1 MRTVINI
8 QAGGR
13 TALSGMVHALVL
25 AAIVL
30 KAGSLTAPI
39 PHAVL
44 AGILIKVGVDIIDWS
59 FLRRAHRL
67 SIKAAGLMYLVLGLT
82 VFVDLIT
89 AVAVG
94 VFVANLLTIK
104 NITDLQLQDMQMTA
118 FPHEADWLSPV
129 ERSRL
134 YAARGRVLLFR
145 LSGPMSFGAAKGIAR
160 RLGIVENYDV
170 LILDFT
176 TVPRL
181 GITALLAIETMIK
194 DAWSKDRQV
203 FLVGAQGQVERRLH
217 SLHLMQRMPASHQVP
232 DRLTALERSLQILTP
247 LTTEEDFRA
256 RLAQMPL
263 SCPLPLSR
271 RR

>member
-1 MRTVINI
+1 M

-13 TALSGMVHALVL
+13 TSLSGIIHALVL
-25 AAIVL
+25 AAIVF

-59 FLRRAHRL
+59 FLRWAHRL
-67 SIKAAGLMYLVLGLT
+67 SLKATGLMYLVLLLT

-89 AVAVG
+89 VVVG

-104 NITDLQLQDMQMTA
+104 NITDLQIQDMQLATQ
-118 FPHEADWLSPV
+118 PTEADWLSPV

-134 YAARGRVLLFR
+134 HAVQGRVLLFR

-160 RLGIVENYDV
+160 RMGIVKDYEI

-176 TVPRL
+176 SV
-181 GITALLAIETMIK
+181 
-194 DAWSKDRQV
+194 
-203 FLVGAQGQVERRLH
+203 
-217 SLHLMQRMPASHQVP
+217 
-232 DRLTALERSLQILTP
+232 
-247 LTTEEDFRA
+247 
-256 RLAQMPL
+256 
-263 SCPLPLSR
+263 
-271 RR
+271 